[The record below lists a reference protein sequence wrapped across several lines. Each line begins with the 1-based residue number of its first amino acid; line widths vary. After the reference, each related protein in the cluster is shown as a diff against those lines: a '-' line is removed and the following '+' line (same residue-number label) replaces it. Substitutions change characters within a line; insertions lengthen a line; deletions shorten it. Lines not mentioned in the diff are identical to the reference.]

1 MTASAAHI
9 SKKYLNLKNLN
20 IKIVLYMGKFKNHY
34 LVSQDQ
40 ALRSPQLGELVD
52 QSVQVEAWCNWCGHY
67 KMMDPVHLIDRL
79 GPQIHVPE
87 IGVYVECESCNS
99 KNIAARPAY
108 SEYNNLILAAAE

>member
-1 MTASAAHI
+1 
-9 SKKYLNLKNLN
+9 
-20 IKIVLYMGKFKNHY
+20 MGKFKNHY

-52 QSVQVEAWCNWCGHY
+52 QSVQIEAWCNWCGHY
-67 KMMDPVHLIDRL
+67 KMMDPQHLINRL

-87 IGVYVECESCNS
+87 IGVYMECERCGS

-108 SEYNNLILAAAE
+108 SEFNHLLWAAAE

>member
-1 MTASAAHI
+1 
-9 SKKYLNLKNLN
+9 
-20 IKIVLYMGKFKNHY
+20 
-34 LVSQDQ
+34 
-40 ALRSPQLGELVD
+40 
-52 QSVQVEAWCNWCGHY
+52 
-67 KMMDPVHLIDRL
+67 MMDPVHLIDRL